1 MTPVARVAMVGPALA
16 GKRGQ
21 RVSAKA
27 DSTQTKTAAA
37 TKAHSKLA
45 MAATKPASGS
55 TVGKNQKGKPAP
67 AVAVKTD
74 KTDKR
79 SAATK
84 VAVRVET
91 QAGPKQKNAK
101 RRI

>member
-1 MTPVARVAMVGPALA
+1 MVEPALA

-27 DSTQTKTAAA
+27 DSTQAKTAAA

-91 QAGPKQKNAK
+91 QAGLKQKNAK

>member
-1 MTPVARVAMVGPALA
+1 
-16 GKRGQ
+16 
-21 RVSAKA
+21 
-27 DSTQTKTAAA
+27 
-37 TKAHSKLA
+37 
-45 MAATKPASGS
+45 
-55 TVGKNQKGKPAP
+55 VGKNQKGKPAP

-79 SAATK
+79 SAPTK